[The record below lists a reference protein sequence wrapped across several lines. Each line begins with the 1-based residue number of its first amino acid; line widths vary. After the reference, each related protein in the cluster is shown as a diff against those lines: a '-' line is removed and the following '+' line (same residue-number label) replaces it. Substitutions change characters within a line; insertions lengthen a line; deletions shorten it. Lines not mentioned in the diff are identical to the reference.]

1 MLREIP
7 YHTLKNHNPQS
18 YEILL
23 LRDYQGYTFGSIA
36 KEKEQSAV
44 WVREVY
50 RRTKVSQIKLYI
62 NHLALVNGHENVKEF
77 KSLYND
83 IFEWYQDSQHAV
95 AYLEMQYNDTLTE
108 YRSGEP
114 GTSEQ
119 FINSLPP
126 FQEKLYIIHI
136 KLVLILRDK
145 RKESFVKI
153 GNKLHMTS
161 FKAKSIYEQY
171 YGTKVRELVRWIEAD
186 QQIKSGAIWDCYF
199 RNNLSN
205 KKRYELILQNY
216 PELDIRVILQCATF
230 NGYYFPQIDGPEFYT
245 NQ

>member
-7 YHTLKNHNPQS
+7 YHTLKNHNPQA

-23 LRDYQGYTFGSIA
+23 LRDREDYTFANIA
-36 KEKEQSAV
+36 KVKKLSALRV
-44 WVREVY
+44 SELY
-50 RRTKVSQIKLYI
+50 RKIKASQIKLYI

-83 IFEWYQDSQHAV
+83 IFEWYQDIQHAV
-95 AYLEMQYNDTLTE
+95 AYLEMQYNEILTE

-119 FINSLPP
+119 FIHSLPP
-126 FQEKLYIIHI
+126 FNAKLYIFQI

-145 RKESFVKI
+145 RKKTYVEI
-153 GNKLHMTS
+153 GNSLHMTS

-171 YGTKVRELVRWIEAD
+171 YGTKSRELVRWIEAD
-186 QQIKSGAIWDCYF
+186 QQIKSGAIWNCYF

-205 KKRYELILQNY
+205 KKRYERILQDF
-216 PELDIRVILQCATF
+216 PELDIRIILQCATF
-230 NGYYFPQIDGPEFYT
+230 SGYYFPQIDGPEFYT
-245 NQ
+245 IQ